1 MIKNFIAALGRGKE
15 TNKEATRKIANALL
29 KRLKVE
35 APVGTYY
42 DYDGGSYEGGGLRD
56 SLKYSLSSGVRGG
69 VFGLGSETTT
79 ATFEMAAHG
88 KYTLPPGTMAHPI
101 FPREKPLL
109 KFYWPVIQAVVRSK
123 GVEHPGY
130 QGDPWDERAVDKTRD
145 EMHSIWAEE
154 FNRWRV
160 SFAQRN

>member
-1 MIKNFIAALGRGKE
+1 M
-15 TNKEATRKIANALL
+15 L
-29 KRLKVE
+29 KRLKIE
-35 APVGTYY
+35 APVGTHYLF
-42 DYDGGSYEGGGLRD
+42 DGTSFEGGRLRD
-56 SLKYSLSSGVRGG
+56 SIKYSLSSGSR
-69 VFGLGSETTT
+69 GLGGETTT

-88 KYTLPPGTMAHPI
+88 KYTLPPGTGPHQI
-101 FPREKPLL
+101 FPRSSPFLI
-109 KFYWPVIQAVVRSK
+109 FYWPKISAVVRSK
-123 GVEHPGY
+123 GIGTGPDSPGHPGY